1 MAKFT
6 KLETLISIRKTGI
19 VPVFYHND
27 PGISREVLH
36 ACYKGGIRV
45 FEFTNR
51 GDFAH
56 EVFVQ
61 LVKFAAEKCPEM
73 ILGAGSIIDAPTAAL
88 YIQAGANFIVAP
100 SFNPDVAKLC
110 NRRQIPYAP
119 GCGTVSEIGFAQEA
133 GCDICKIFPAG
144 NVGGPSFIK
153 AVLAPMPWSLL
164 MVTGGVEPSE
174 ENLTAWFRSGVT
186 CVGMG
191 SNLFPSE
198 VIKAK
203 DWAKISDLC
212 SFCLSIIEKV
222 RD

>member
-1 MAKFT
+1 MHAT
-6 KLETLISIRKTGI
+6 K
-19 VPVFYHND
+19 
-27 PGISREVLH
+27 
-36 ACYKGGIRV
+36 AGIRV

-119 GCGTVSEIGFAQEA
+119 GCGTVTEIGFAQEA
-133 GCDICKIFPAG
+133 GCDIC
-144 NVGGPSFIK
+144 
-153 AVLAPMPWSLL
+153 
-164 MVTGGVEPSE
+164 
-174 ENLTAWFRSGVT
+174 
-186 CVGMG
+186 
-191 SNLFPSE
+191 
-198 VIKAK
+198 
-203 DWAKISDLC
+203 
-212 SFCLSIIEKV
+212 
-222 RD
+222 